1 MSAGEKSMFFHPS
14 YLILIPGMILMFWA
28 QQRVKATYEKYADM
42 RSSLGM
48 TGAQVAKT
56 ILQRMGIHDV
66 TVEQVAG
73 ELTDHYD
80 PSAKAVRLSESVY
93 ASSSLAAA
101 AIAAHEC
108 GHVLQDV
115 RGYQFM
121 NVRASLVPVANIGA
135 NFGPMMVM
143 AGLFLT
149 SLGSLSVVFI
159 NIGIA
164 LFASAI
170 LFHIV
175 TLPVEFDASSRAL
188 RLIDELGILQGE
200 ENLGA
205 RKVLNAAAWTYV
217 ATAIYAALQLVQ
229 LLLIRGDR

>member
-1 MSAGEKSMFFHPS
+1 
-14 YLILIPGMILMFWA
+14 MILMFWA
-28 QQRVKATYEKYADM
+28 QHRVKATYEKYAEIQ
-42 RSSLGM
+42 SSLGM

-66 TVEQVAG
+66 TVEQVEG
-73 ELTDHYD
+73 QLTDHYD

-121 NVRASLVPVANIGA
+121 NIRASLVPVANIGA

-149 SLGSLSVVFI
+149 SLGSLSTVFI
-159 NIGIA
+159 NIGII
-164 LFASAI
+164 LFAGAI

-188 RLIDELGILQGE
+188 RLIDELGILQGD
-200 ENLGA
+200 ENRGA
-205 RKVLNAAAWTYV
+205 RSVLNAAAWTYV

-229 LLLIRGDR
+229 LLLMRGDR

>member
-1 MSAGEKSMFFHPS
+1 
-14 YLILIPGMILMFWA
+14 MILMFWA
-28 QQRVKATYEKYADM
+28 QHRVKATYEKYAEIQ
-42 RSSLGM
+42 SSLGM

-66 TVEQVAG
+66 TVEQVEG
-73 ELTDHYD
+73 QLTDHYD

-121 NVRASLVPVANIGA
+121 NIRASLVPVANIGA
-135 NFGPMMVM
+135 NFGPLMVM

-149 SLGSLSVVFI
+149 SLGSLSTVFI
-159 NIGIA
+159 NIGII
-164 LFASAI
+164 LFAGAI

-188 RLIDELGILQGE
+188 KLIDELGILQGE
-200 ENLGA
+200 EN
-205 RKVLNAAAWTYV
+205 
-217 ATAIYAALQLVQ
+217 
-229 LLLIRGDR
+229 RGSNLRRDSL

>member
-121 NVRASLVPVANIGA
+121 NIRASLVPVANIGA

-217 ATAIYAALQLVQ
+217 ATAIYAVLQLVQ